1 MNKLWRLG
9 VILVVIR
16 DNNIL
21 LVRKTNSKEWQL
33 PAGGKEDGESV
44 LTTAGRELMEETGI
58 NIFKAL
64 SVDISFIIR
73 EFEWNEEW
81 KLKRGTDGQ
90 RQHIV
95 IIKVPSNTV
104 AVVDGFELDAL
115 QWVSLEES
123 MKILTH
129 KDMQDTLRNVL
140 EGFL

>member
-16 DNNIL
+16 DNHIL
-21 LVRKTNSKEWQL
+21 LVRKSNSKEWQL
-33 PAGGKEDGESV
+33 PAGGREDKESV

-73 EFEWNEEW
+73 EFEWNDEW
-81 KLKRGTDGQ
+81 KQRRGTDGQ

-95 IIKVPSNTV
+95 IIRVPNDTI

-115 QWVSLEES
+115 QWVTIEES

-129 KDMQDTLRNVL
+129 KDMQDTLQEVL
-140 EGFL
+140 K